1 MLEEGIVE
9 PWLPLVLPP
18 DPYVMVVMS
27 RIRDG
32 AENEVRKDFTPSER
46 VAILEAL
53 ETNTHGGNRLSEQ
66 EQNIALGCDDAAK
79 RAGFGNRETARQ
91 AKRVVEDGVL
101 ELVGSSAEFGS
112 WSG

>member
-9 PWLPLVLPP
+9 PWLPLEMPS
-18 DPYVMVVMS
+18 DSYVMVVMS
-27 RIRDG
+27 RIRNG
-32 AENEVRKDFTPSER
+32 AANEVRKNFTPSER
-46 VAILEAL
+46 VAILEAI
-53 ETNTHGGNRLSEQ
+53 ETRGRGRPASNS
-66 EQNIALGCDDAAK
+66 QNIANCDEAPK